1 MPPSP
6 RIVAALLA
14 ASLLAGCAGHAPVV
28 GGAVAPAVP
37 ASSVVVNG
45 GLTASFT
52 FEISSAAANALFGAA
67 LVGFLIAGNNAY
79 YPVRWTPM
87 REDRAVNEQD
97 CTKPIADATAN
108 LKCR

>member
-1 MPPSP
+1 MP
-6 RIVAALLA
+6 RITAALLT
-14 ASLLAGCAGHAPVV
+14 ASLLAGCAGHAPIA
-28 GGAVAPAVP
+28 GGAVASVVP

-52 FEISSAAANALFGAA
+52 FEISNAAANALFGVA
-67 LVGFLIAGNNAY
+67 LVGFLIAGNNV

-87 REDRAVNEQD
+87 REDRAINEQD

>member
-1 MPPSP
+1 MQPCH

-14 ASLLAGCAGHAPVV
+14 ASVLAGCAGQASVV

-37 ASSVVVNG
+37 ANSVVVNG

-52 FEISSAAANALFGAA
+52 FEISSAAANALFGVA
-67 LVGFLIAGNNAY
+67 LVGFLIAGNNV

-87 REDRAVNEQD
+87 REDRAINEQD
-97 CTKPIADATAN
+97 CTKPIADTTAN

>member
-14 ASLLAGCAGHAPVV
+14 AAIVAGCAGPTPIVS
-28 GGAVAPAVP
+28 GAVAPAVP

-52 FEISSAAANALFGAA
+52 FEISNAAANALFGAA
-67 LVGFLIAGNNAY
+67 LVGFLIAGNNV
-79 YPVRWTPM
+79 YPARWTPM
-87 REDRAVNEQD
+87 REGRAINEQD
-97 CTKPIADATAN
+97 CTKPIADTTAN

>member
-1 MPPSP
+1 MQPCH

-14 ASLLAGCAGHAPVV
+14 ASVLAGCAGQAPVV

-52 FEISSAAANALFGAA
+52 FEISSAAANALFGVA
-67 LVGFLIAGNNAY
+67 LVGFLIAGNNV

-87 REDRAVNEQD
+87 REDRAINQQD
-97 CTKPIADATAN
+97 CTKPIADMTAN